1 MSYDF
6 NADNILEMA
15 EQIERNGAQFYRTSS
30 ESVEDP
36 PSKELL
42 KGLAAM
48 EDQHEKTFSSMR
60 AALTEKEK
68 EPTAYDPENDS
79 VRYLKALAESRV
91 FVERQIP
98 DLSALKG
105 QPDKKIMEEILKF
118 AIGAEKES
126 IIFYLGM
133 KDIVPASLGQGKLDG
148 IIKEEMSHIRLL
160 SNRLVSL
167 KRGS

>member
-6 NADNILEMA
+6 NADNTLEMA
-15 EQIERNGAQFYRTSS
+15 EQIERNGAKFYRTSAD
-30 ESVEDP
+30 SVEDP

-48 EDQHEKTFSSMR
+48 EDQHEKTFASMR
-60 AALTEKEK
+60 AALTEKDK
-68 EPTAYDPENDS
+68 EPTTFDPDNES
-79 VRYLKALAESRV
+79 IRYLKALADSRV

-98 DLSALKG
+98 ELSALKG
-105 QPDKKIMEEILKF
+105 KPDKEIMEEILKF

-133 KDIVPASLGQGKLDG
+133 KDIVPASLGKDKLDG
-148 IIKEEMSHIRLL
+148 VIKEEMSHIRLL
-160 SNRLVSL
+160 SNRLVSI
-167 KRGS
+167 KRG

>member
-79 VRYLKALAESRV
+79 VRYLKALADSRV

-98 DLSALKG
+98 ELSALKG

-133 KDIVPASLGQGKLDG
+133 KDLVPGKMGSKRIDD
-148 IIKEEMSHIRLL
+148 IISEEMSHIQILGKEL
-160 SNRLVSL
+160 MAY
-167 KRGS
+167 K

>member
-15 EQIERNGAQFYRTSS
+15 EQIERNGAKFYRTSAD
-30 ESVEDP
+30 SVEDP

-48 EDQHEKTFSSMR
+48 EDQHEKTFASMR
-60 AALTEKEK
+60 AALTEKDK
-68 EPTAYDPENDS
+68 ELTTFDPENES
-79 VRYLKALAESRV
+79 IRYLKALADSRV

-98 DLSALKG
+98 EWSALKG
-105 QPDKKIMEEILKF
+105 KPDKDIMEEILKF

-133 KDIVPASLGQGKLDG
+133 KDIVPASLGKDKLDG
-148 IIKEEMSHIRLL
+148 VIKEEMSHIRMI
-160 SNRLVSL
+160 SNRLVSI
-167 KRGS
+167 KRG

>member
-15 EQIERNGAQFYRTSS
+15 EQIERNGGKFYRTSA

-36 PSKELL
+36 ASKELL

-48 EDQHEKTFSSMR
+48 EDQHERTFAAMR
-60 AALTEKEK
+60 AGLSETDR
-68 EPTAYDPENDS
+68 EPTAFDPENES
-79 VRYLKALAESRV
+79 IRYLKALADSRV

-98 DLSALKG
+98 ELDSLKG
-105 QPDKKIMEEILKF
+105 KPDKEIMEEILKF

-133 KDIVPASLGQGKLDG
+133 KDIVPASLGKEKLDG
-148 IIKEEMSHIRLL
+148 IIKEEMSHIRML
-160 SNRLVSL
+160 SNRLISI
-167 KRGS
+167 KRG

>member
-15 EQIERNGAQFYRTSS
+15 EQIERNGGKFYRTSA
-30 ESVEDP
+30 ESVEDAA
-36 PSKELL
+36 SKELL

-48 EDQHEKTFSSMR
+48 EDQHEKTFATMR
-60 AALTEKEK
+60 AGLSETDRES
-68 EPTAYDPENDS
+68 TTFDPENES
-79 VRYLKALAESRV
+79 IRYLKALADSRV

-98 DLSALKG
+98 ELDALKG
-105 QPDKKIMEEILKF
+105 RPDKEIMEEILKF

-133 KDIVPASLGQGKLDG
+133 KDIVPASLGKGKLDD
-148 IIKEEMSHIRLL
+148 IIKEEMSHIRML
-160 SNRLVSL
+160 SNRLISI
-167 KRGS
+167 KRG

>member
-15 EQIERNGAQFYRTSS
+15 EQIERNGAKFYRTSAD
-30 ESVEDP
+30 SVEDP

-48 EDQHEKTFSSMR
+48 EDQHEKTFASMR
-60 AALTEKEK
+60 AALTEKDK
-68 EPTAYDPENDS
+68 EPTTFDPDNES
-79 VRYLKALAESRV
+79 ISYLKALADSRV

-98 DLSALKG
+98 DLSALTGK
-105 QPDKKIMEEILKF
+105 PDKEIMEEILRF

-133 KDIVPASLGQGKLDG
+133 KDIVPASLGKDRLDD
-148 IIKEEMSHIRLL
+148 IIKEEMSHIRML
-160 SNRLVSL
+160 SNRLVSI
-167 KRGS
+167 KRG